1 MIEISKRSEERTAM
15 RFDKVMSLGK
25 ELFKNN
31 LIENIIKYMY
41 VDNKPW
47 NEFYHNSHHLMAVI
61 LKSNELAKA
70 IHMSDEEKKLLFVAA
85 MFHDYDHSY
94 GYSNDYINVCTSVNA
109 FNKKLKNNRE
119 ELDINCDDSDYKN
132 VKKIVMRCESSPERD
147 DFLNCDNCG
156 SLILVGVLHSY
167 IQEIEHYLSDGENL
181 HIKHLSNDD
190 CYRIHELIQCA
201 DYPELIE
208 KLKLKIIEQND

>member
-1 MIEISKRSEERTAM
+1 MIEISKRSEERTTM

-61 LKSNELAKA
+61 LKSNELARS
-70 IHMSDEEKKLLFVAA
+70 IHMSDEEKKLLFIAA

-109 FNKKLKNNRE
+109 FNKKLKNNGYNNILNLTQKQIDIICAAIMCTVYPFRMQPVNDIEICLRDADLMMSLE
-119 ELDINCDDSDYKN
+119 EDA
-132 VKKIVMRCESSPERD
+132 D
-147 DFLNCDNCG
+147 DFAMGLTAEFKNSGTN
-156 SLILVGVLHSY
+156 LIVTKEEMLKFARSQVFCTAAALSEVSVGF
-167 IQEIEHYLSDGENL
+167 
-181 HIKHLSNDD
+181 
-190 CYRIHELIQCA
+190 
-201 DYPELIE
+201 
-208 KLKLKIIEQND
+208 